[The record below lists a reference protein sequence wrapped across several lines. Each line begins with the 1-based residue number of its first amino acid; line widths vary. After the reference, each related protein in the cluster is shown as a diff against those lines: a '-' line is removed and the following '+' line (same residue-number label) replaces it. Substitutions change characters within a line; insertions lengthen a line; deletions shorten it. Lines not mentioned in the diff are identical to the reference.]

1 MNTVDPFARR
11 GSISHSPPGRSRAMS
26 VPEVEFLSPPEKEG
40 NPAKRKRNEPKTPFV
55 ETETDE
61 LGNLIRNL
69 VSRARDLD
77 RCLKLSPNTKM
88 DIKRAGL
95 DIFQMA
101 LKLQRLGKG
110 MKPDNSGC
118 RKIDSGNQTDG
129 MEKRMVD
136 VGTQADSDEIM
147 TETDESERKQAV
159 TIRNVLNN
167 GSTFEDIAHLLDTEW
182 PDRTFE
188 AVKLETASISK
199 ISLDCDFA
207 VIADPKNR
215 QKNSLLNKISERH
228 PEIISVMEGDTDD
241 GQIEHLVKTTKITS
255 RKAVSEE
262 RQQYIYALPF
272 NIDRNQ
278 VNDMK
283 KVWDLLLRYKDSL
296 KDEGRTAALVIADD
310 ALNKQYLRK
319 ILEYAFKNTGMQI
332 TLLAT
337 DDRMVRAG
345 QDSRQAAAVRRPANK
360 PNRPVREAVI
370 VRANGKTYSDLVKG
384 LRDHIN
390 LDNTGIEISKMRK
403 TQGGDVL
410 LEIKKGEANMLKTT
424 IANQIEG
431 IQVATTVKEDIVH
444 IKGMDSITT
453 KEDVLTAVKNALGD
467 TMRSCR
473 VTSLRPAF
481 GNSQNATV
489 VMDRL
494 AAAKLVAMK
503 TVRIGL
509 IHCLVLLRQR
519 EFGKCY
525 KCWQTDH
532 KAHDCRGPNRSN
544 LCLKCAQ
551 PGHRYRQCRSDPYCP
566 LCEATGHQAGSQ
578 LCNRERAR
586 RGASTQSNL

>member
-1 MNTVDPFARR
+1 
-11 GSISHSPPGRSRAMS
+11 
-26 VPEVEFLSPPEKEG
+26 
-40 NPAKRKRNEPKTPFV
+40 
-55 ETETDE
+55 
-61 LGNLIRNL
+61 
-69 VSRARDLD
+69 
-77 RCLKLSPNTKM
+77 
-88 DIKRAGL
+88 
-95 DIFQMA
+95 
-101 LKLQRLGKG
+101 

-207 VIADPKNR
+207 VIAHPKNR

-228 PEIISVMEGDTDD
+228 PEIISIMEGDTDD

-272 NIDRNQ
+272 VIDRNQ

-345 QDSRQAAAVRRPANK
+345 QDS
-360 PNRPVREAVI
+360 NRLLQLKDQQTI
-370 VRANGKTYSDLVKG
+370 LIIQLGKLSLSELMEK
-384 LRDHIN
+384 
-390 LDNTGIEISKMRK
+390 
-403 TQGGDVL
+403 
-410 LEIKKGEANMLKTT
+410 
-424 IANQIEG
+424 
-431 IQVATTVKEDIVH
+431 
-444 IKGMDSITT
+444 
-453 KEDVLTAVKNALGD
+453 LTL
-467 TMRSCR
+467 T
-473 VTSLRPAF
+473 
-481 GNSQNATV
+481 
-489 VMDRL
+489 
-494 AAAKLVAMK
+494 
-503 TVRIGL
+503 
-509 IHCLVLLRQR
+509 
-519 EFGKCY
+519 
-525 KCWQTDH
+525 
-532 KAHDCRGPNRSN
+532 
-544 LCLKCAQ
+544 
-551 PGHRYRQCRSDPYCP
+551 
-566 LCEATGHQAGSQ
+566 
-578 LCNRERAR
+578 
-586 RGASTQSNL
+586 